1 MTYYRG
7 WIYKKNS
14 MSNAILYFALEDD
27 SFENIKDLYKSFDWC
42 FRRMPR
48 KINAVQYGYA
58 IIRYPVTNHIN
69 CFNFKNAVVI
79 E

>member
-14 MSNAILYFALEDD
+14 LDNAVLYFALEDD
-27 SFENIKDLYKSFDWC
+27 SFKNIKALYESFGWYFC
-42 FRRMPR
+42 HLPR
-48 KINAVQYGYA
+48 KINAVKYAYA
-58 IIRYPVTNHIN
+58 IMRYPVTNHVD
-69 CFNFKNAVVI
+69 CFKFENAVVI